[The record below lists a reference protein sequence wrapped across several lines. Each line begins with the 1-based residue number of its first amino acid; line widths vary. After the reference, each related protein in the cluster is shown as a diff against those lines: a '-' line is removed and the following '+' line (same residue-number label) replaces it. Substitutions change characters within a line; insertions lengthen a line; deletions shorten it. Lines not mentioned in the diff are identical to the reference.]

1 MVQKYN
7 VISKEEDDH
16 LKTNR
21 KSFNGIKGHS
31 KDDERLKMF
40 ERSIDGVQVIVKSKS

>member
-7 VISKEEDDH
+7 VISNEDDQ

-21 KSFNGIKGHS
+21 NSFDGIKGHS
-31 KDDERLKMF
+31 KDDERLKML